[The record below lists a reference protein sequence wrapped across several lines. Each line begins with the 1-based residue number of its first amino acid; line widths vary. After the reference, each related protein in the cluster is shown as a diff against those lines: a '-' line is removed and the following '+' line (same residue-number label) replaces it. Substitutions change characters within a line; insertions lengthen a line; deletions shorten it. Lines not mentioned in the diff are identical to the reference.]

1 MAAALAHT
9 GWVQQRLVNHS
20 LGPSMAKRRD
30 AEPHRGW
37 WLYMYSKRV
46 SSGALARRAID
57 RMSLLPMSPRK
68 ALGWR
73 VCILCLL
80 ALGSVTL
87 GGCDDIAERHE
98 ERAGFWGGN
107 SRGESRGDRDG
118 WHRGPRR
125 GRPPRASNA
134 VDAGPAADAG
144 DAATSGA
151 ADASSGPADAS
162 PPPPTADAGL
172 DPTLQAL
179 SDGQIVLVV
188 DVLLEG
194 SIDQASVALPRLAD
208 ADVLAYAERVID
220 EDAAARD
227 TLAAA
232 ASATGDSPADSLV
245 SDQARTTNQD
255 VLSQLVEPDAGAI
268 DFLFITTRVTA
279 LTEAVARI
287 DQLRT
292 AADAPVLQAQLVVLH
307 AIASAQLEDAR
318 RLSTALEP

>member
-1 MAAALAHT
+1 M
-9 GWVQQRLVNHS
+9 
-20 LGPSMAKRRD
+20 
-30 AEPHRGW
+30 
-37 WLYMYSKRV
+37 
-46 SSGALARRAID
+46 D
-57 RMSLLPMSPRK
+57 RMSLLPISPRK
-68 ALGWR
+68 GLR
-73 VCILCLL
+73 RPVCILCLL

-107 SRGESRGDRDG
+107 SRGEGRSDRGD
-118 WHRGPRR
+118 WHSGPRR
-125 GRPPRASNA
+125 GRPPRGANA
-134 VDAGPAADAG
+134 LDAGPPADAG

-151 ADASSGPADAS
+151 ADASSGPADAG
-162 PPPPTADAGL
+162 PPPPAADAGL

-194 SIDQASVALPRLAD
+194 IDQANVALPRLAD

-232 ASATGDSPADSLV
+232 ASAIGDSPAESLV
-245 SDQARTTNQD
+245 SDEARTTNQEG
-255 VLSQLVEPDAGAI
+255 LSQLVEPDAGAI